1 MKRYPKFAG
10 VASGLLLAAIGSAM
24 SPAFADCPCDL
35 AVAGILID
43 RLPEGRQKEIAI
55 REMKLA
61 MAAPM
66 LGIEKP
72 CLPALPICVGEPPSN
87 RAHNSLPATG
97 DNPRHEDIGTDGGKQ
112 AVLLHNR

>member
-1 MKRYPKFAG
+1 MKRHPKFAG
-10 VASGLLLAAIGSAM
+10 VASGLLLAAIGFAM
-24 SPAFADCPCDL
+24 SPAFADCPCDV
-35 AVAGILID
+35 AVAVMLID

-72 CLPALPICVGEPPSN
+72 CLTALPICVGELACPRQTP
-87 RAHNSLPATG
+87 NSPLT
-97 DNPRHEDIGTDGGKQ
+97 KS
-112 AVLLHNR
+112 VLADSLSR